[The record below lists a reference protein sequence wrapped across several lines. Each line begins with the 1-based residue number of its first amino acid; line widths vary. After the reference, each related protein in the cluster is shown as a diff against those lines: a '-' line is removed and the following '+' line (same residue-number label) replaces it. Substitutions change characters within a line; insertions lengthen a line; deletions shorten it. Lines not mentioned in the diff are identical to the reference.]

1 MSEHASV
8 KVGSAVPC
16 AAARHRICTFYCRT
30 LPARCGAGH
39 EAPLIKPECG
49 GKLGCRFLRPIKRH
63 TVCITR
69 CTKRRNAED
78 TARIERMDSAWSS
91 LSHVGYIQYVPKF
104 SMYSAL
110 TRVYSRCT
118 LTLKMHS
125 NSAPHRHA
133 EYRRSDPS
141 LSSAC
146 TGLGHLLM
154 PTVSALGNASIL
166 DMTSR
171 AHRTQARNKFR
182 SMRNE
187 HFPAGG

>member
-1 MSEHASV
+1 
-8 KVGSAVPC
+8 
-16 AAARHRICTFYCRT
+16 
-30 LPARCGAGH
+30 
-39 EAPLIKPECG
+39 
-49 GKLGCRFLRPIKRH
+49 
-63 TVCITR
+63 
-69 CTKRRNAED
+69 
-78 TARIERMDSAWSS
+78 MDSAWSS

-154 PTVSALGNASIL
+154 PTVADSQYWHVL
-166 DMTSR
+166 
-171 AHRTQARNKFR
+171 
-182 SMRNE
+182 MRLAVDPRPRCDVTVPV
-187 HFPAGG
+187 FLAMLR